1 MGTDLEIAQSQTEAS
16 MPSTTLW
23 RCDDLVD
30 VDTGNYYR
38 KTLGF
43 TVADLNVHLE

>member
-16 MPSTTLW
+16 MPLTTLL
-23 RCDDLVD
+23 RCDDL

-43 TVADLNVHLE
+43 TVAELDVHLE